1 MQIKLFIVPVGDSG
15 RALQEMN
22 LFLRSNKILEVE
34 NQFIGNKNGACWHFC
49 VRYVEKA
56 SFEEERGS
64 NKVDYRKVLDE
75 PTFAKFSKLREIRK
89 KAALEEGV
97 SAFIIL
103 TDEEM
108 AELAKQDEISEK
120 SMLSIKGVGE
130 KKVERFGKYFIAK
143 KEKNEET
150 GVPD

>member
-1 MQIKLFIVPVGDSG
+1 MQIKLFIIPVGDSG

-34 NQFIGNKNGACWHFC
+34 NQFIGNKNGACWYFC

-89 KAALEEGV
+89 KAAVEEGV

-108 AELAKQDEISEK
+108 AELAKQEEISEK

-150 GVPD
+150 GVSD